1 MVARMTAAK
10 AELAKSYSVHATIV
24 RDEDDNGTSAG

>member
-1 MVARMTAAK
+1 MVARTIAAN

-24 RDEDDNGTSAG
+24 RRGDNGTSAG